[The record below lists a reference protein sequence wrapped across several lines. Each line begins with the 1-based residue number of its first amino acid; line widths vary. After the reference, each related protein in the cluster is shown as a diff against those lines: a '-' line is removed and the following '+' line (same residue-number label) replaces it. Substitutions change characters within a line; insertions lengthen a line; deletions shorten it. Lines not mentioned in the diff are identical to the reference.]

1 MTSRIPVSLT
11 VFVCI
16 SFLKRNFYKRC
27 LLISANMNN
36 LRKSLVISAAKGLS
50 HPHWSISLGKHNYT
64 RLPPTLFRMTVA
76 MNEDSN
82 VNFTLTV
89 NVIRTGEKHGSVRRL
104 ERMECN
110 GHWSLKKWN
119 IFLFVKK
126 MTRLRNK
133 LEQHTKSKTK
143 TNARNGVKWKCLPC
157 GEIAYNLFRRQ
168 TKVDSSNRWVFRGD
182 R

>member
-1 MTSRIPVSLT
+1 MFLARPSTSLLSAAVPSIVVWQNAR
-11 VFVCI
+11 VCVCAFHWFFLPLGTCDLANSRQSNGFRLHF

-64 RLPPTLFRMTVA
+64 RLPPTLFKMTVA

-133 LEQHTKSKTK
+133 L
-143 TNARNGVKWKCLPC
+143 
-157 GEIAYNLFRRQ
+157 
-168 TKVDSSNRWVFRGD
+168 
-182 R
+182 